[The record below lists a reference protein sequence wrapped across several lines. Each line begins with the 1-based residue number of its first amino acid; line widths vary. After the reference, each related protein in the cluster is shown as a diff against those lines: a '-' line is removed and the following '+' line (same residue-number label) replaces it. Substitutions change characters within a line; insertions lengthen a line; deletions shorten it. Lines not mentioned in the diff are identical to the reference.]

1 MIRYV
6 AVKSD
11 LEKAA
16 DFWFAW
22 FQNSLFRAYMHT
34 LVRFSL
40 CEETILSIK
49 SFSSVNLQINVLV
62 TADWKQ
68 ETRA

>member
-34 LVRFSL
+34 HARAF
-40 CEETILSIK
+40 LSMRGDNSIDK
-49 SFSSVNLQINVLV
+49 EF
-62 TADWKQ
+62 
-68 ETRA
+68 